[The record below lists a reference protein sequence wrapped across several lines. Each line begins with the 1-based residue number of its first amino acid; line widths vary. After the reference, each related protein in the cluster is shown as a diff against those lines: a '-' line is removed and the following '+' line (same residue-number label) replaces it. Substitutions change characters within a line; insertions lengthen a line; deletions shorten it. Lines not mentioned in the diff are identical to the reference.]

1 MEYNCQDTVLC
12 GDSEAGLL
20 TVREDAKGQMAASI
34 PDSQILDAA
43 LEVIIQR
50 GYTGATTREIAAA
63 AGINEVTLFR
73 RFGNKESL
81 LRSVVEAEATAFIAA
96 DIEYTGD
103 LEADLLR
110 IVDFYHYL
118 MTTRGRIIALMIVEI
133 PRQPELM
140 TIWQTPLA
148 IIHKL
153 TALIERYQREG
164 SLVEEPP
171 VQAFVSLVGP
181 LFLGN
186 MLGSL
191 QTGKIESL
199 FDSAGLVRLYLQG
212 RVP

>member
-1 MEYNCQDTVLC
+1 
-12 GDSEAGLL
+12 
-20 TVREDAKGQMAASI
+20 MAASI

-43 LEVIIQR
+43 LEVIVQR
-50 GYTGATTREIAAA
+50 GYAGATTREIAAA

-73 RFGNKESL
+73 RFGNKDNL
-81 LRSVVEAEATAFIAA
+81 LRSVVEAEAKAFIAA

-103 LEADLLR
+103 LEADLMR
-110 IVDFYHYL
+110 IVDFYHHL
-118 MTTRGRIIALMIVEI
+118 MTTRGRMIALMVVEI
-133 PRQPELM
+133 PRQPDLM
-140 TIWQTPLA
+140 EIWQTPLT

-153 TALIERYQREG
+153 TGLIERYQREG
-164 SLVEEPP
+164 RLVKEPP

-186 MLGSL
+186 MLDNL

-199 FDSAGLVRLYLQG
+199 FDSAELVRLYLQG